1 MPPLAL
7 ADVFFRR
14 DPGGLPFQSLD
25 PEASAGSVLVIHDH
39 NRLAIRPNVS
49 APGFAP
55 VPAECVAAGIA
66 AARKQTVPACVRAR
80 ARNLTTRAHKTTHG
94 LRNTARAH
102 CADPHPPYSAHSRWV
117 TLGRWRCEVRFQS
130 TPCVVVPRTSR
141 VVTG

>member
-80 ARNLTTRAHKTTHG
+80 ARNLTTPRAK
-94 LRNTARAH
+94 L
-102 CADPHPPYSAHSRWV
+102 
-117 TLGRWRCEVRFQS
+117 
-130 TPCVVVPRTSR
+130 VPRAQNHARFAQHRACTLR
-141 VVTG
+141 GPPPTVFRALAIGHFGKVAV